1 MQALWTPVHTLPSAA
16 PDDAQAD
23 EAAAAI
29 AKLHAMLIA
38 IATPPSTTGRVFA
51 PATTT
56 RPSGC
61 PVQQSS
67 IISPG
72 EVEFTAPLPAAAH
85 RGIYNDSLGR
95 ALLHQSAVVTADAA
109 KEVARVRAA
118 AAFSARR
125 SQDDVLVSRR
135 MQMRARPV
143 RQRAESVM

>member
-1 MQALWTPVHTLPSAA
+1 MQAQWTPVHTLPSAA
-16 PDDAQAD
+16 PDDAKAD

-29 AKLHAMLIA
+29 AKLRALLIA
-38 IATPPSTTGRVFA
+38 LAIPPSTTGRVFA
-51 PATTT
+51 PDTTT

-67 IISPG
+67 IMSPG
-72 EVEFTAPLPAAAH
+72 EVELTTPLPAAAH
-85 RGIYNDSLGR
+85 RSIYNDSLGR
-95 ALLHQSAVVTADAA
+95 ALLHQSAVETSDAA

-118 AAFSARR
+118 SAFSARH